1 MPARLRQLEH
11 VIGRQPMAGGQAAT
25 ARSYTQEYAD
35 AAPLL
40 LMHTRGL
47 KSVSAREKT
56 KEQMLSRD
64 TLRRPTAAP
73 DSQTGDWS
81 GEEATSIG

>member
-1 MPARLRQLEH
+1 
-11 VIGRQPMAGGQAAT
+11 MASAQVAT
-25 ARSYTQEYAD
+25 SRSYTQEYAAD

-40 LMHTRGL
+40 LVHTRGL

-73 DSQTGDWS
+73 DSQTGDWTA
-81 GEEATSIG
+81 EEAVSIG